1 MNRGKAD
8 MIMSHVERSTRVRRI
23 HGVVPEADGGALV
36 EDLEVPIEV
45 ESSNATVIGIATLV
59 GAEVAR
65 RRSNMSIS
73 CVS

>member
-1 MNRGKAD
+1 MWKEVQE
-8 MIMSHVERSTRVRRI
+8 SRI

-45 ESSNATVIGIATLV
+45 ESSNATVIEIATLV
-59 GAEVAR
+59 GVEVAR